1 MVRHPELNGLEHF
14 AYDAVGSPD
23 MVYDSVSRSNSKLYY
38 PEAVQPLPFNDR
50 YILVVV
56 AYDDLPEGAVGVVVA
71 AHPID
76 RILEGNILLWE
87 K

>member
-1 MVRHPELNGLEHF
+1 M
-14 AYDAVGSPD
+14 AADTIADPD
-23 MVYDSVSRSNSKLYY
+23 VVHRSGSRSNRKLYY
-38 PEAVQPLPFNDR
+38 REAVQPLPFNDR

-56 AYDDLPEGAVGVVVA
+56 AYDDLPENVVGVVVT

-76 RILEGNILLWE
+76 GILEGNILLWE